1 MGVTR
6 GWGRTL
12 AHMTECASGRTCGGK
27 RLFFLRR
34 VARLCHVCGLYD
46 DKSSGGVT
54 PVRVAEDWWS
64 WEAGDPSP
72 SHRDFRSLFPIAS
85 AWQGP
90 RGNDPSQC
98 DTTGNRYQALKVN
111 VLLENYLSPDGWRAR
126 LHGRQGTDSSSSSVA
141 TCATEVGPSFL
152 YIFVLPREQLSPEWK
167 DGCYLITCVLEF
179 HKVLSARVRVR
190 LGSCME
196 DVGLETCF

>member
-12 AHMTECASGRTCGGK
+12 AHMTECAPARTCGGK
-27 RLFFLRR
+27 RLFYFFLRRRR
-34 VARLCHVCGLYD
+34 VARLCHACGLYD

-141 TCATEVGPSFL
+141 ACARPTAKWGRLFFFSSKGTVEPGMKRRL
-152 YIFVLPREQLSPEWK
+152 LSNH
-167 DGCYLITCVLEF
+167 LRIRI
-179 HKVLSARVRVR
+179 S
-190 LGSCME
+190 
-196 DVGLETCF
+196 